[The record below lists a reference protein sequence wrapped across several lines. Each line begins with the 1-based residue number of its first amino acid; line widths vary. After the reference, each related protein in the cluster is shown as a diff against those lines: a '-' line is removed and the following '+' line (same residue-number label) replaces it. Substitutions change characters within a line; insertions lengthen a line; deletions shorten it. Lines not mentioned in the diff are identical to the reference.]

1 MWTTQHKTWEWFP
14 QNMENLKTVTKKS
27 ILFLFC
33 QNITLGKV
41 IQGKI
46 VKSSNDLFC
55 GQKFKK
61 VWNLHIL
68 AVFHDLKC
76 SFHTCLQKL
85 WGCKNDP
92 TKMKHD
98 TNVVILILKN
108 CMLRF
113 LKFCLYLLTKD
124 IWTVAFGVL
133 GEEQI
138 NANLD

>member
-1 MWTTQHKTWEWFP
+1 
-14 QNMENLKTVTKKS
+14 
-27 ILFLFC
+27 
-33 QNITLGKV
+33 
-41 IQGKI
+41 
-46 VKSSNDLFC
+46 
-55 GQKFKK
+55 
-61 VWNLHIL
+61 
-68 AVFHDLKC
+68 
-76 SFHTCLQKL
+76 
-85 WGCKNDP
+85 
-92 TKMKHD
+92 MKHD